1 MASSGLILL
10 KSNPGKRR
18 STNGAGPGIVKMH
31 TRLTCEQKF
40 IAASFAKPKRG
51 KKSLFCMGFTT
62 VWNEDRSDGSQQRN
76 ELVFTEPERSGKVAQ
91 QTGMVALQPDNL
103 SSNPGTHMVGE
114 TDS

>member
-1 MASSGLILL
+1 MASLGLILL

-40 IAASFAKPKRG
+40 ISASFAKPKRG

-62 VWNEDRSDGSQQRN
+62 TWNEDKSDGSQQRN
-76 ELVFTEPERSGKVAQ
+76 ELVFERTIEVWQGGSADWDGCPPA
-91 QTGMVALQPDNL
+91 
-103 SSNPGTHMVGE
+103 
-114 TDS
+114 